1 MKKLKIAI
9 FFLFVTIVSN
19 NGFGQKIF
27 NIKNLES
34 TIIEPY
40 KCVWGGYDSFKN
52 QYKYDSVGTATVK
65 LNVYSNMIITT
76 DPYNTIYYFDN
87 SLGETKENDSLKI
100 KKWMSKDDKD
110 TRCRVSLVLN
120 KITEETYY
128 KVDYAD
134 FSIIYLFKLNNN
146 E

>member
-1 MKKLKIAI
+1 MKRIAI
-9 FFLFVTIVSN
+9 YFLFVTIVSN
-19 NGFGQKIF
+19 NGFGQKLFYIE
-27 NIKNLES
+27 NVES
-34 TIIEPY
+34 AIVKPY
-40 KCVWGGYDSFKN
+40 KCVWGGYDSLKKE
-52 QYKYDSVGTATVK
+52 YKYDSSGTATVK
-65 LNVYSNMIITT
+65 FDVYSSMIITT

-87 SLGETKENDSLKI
+87 TLGETKENDSLKI

-120 KITEETYY
+120 KITAETYY

-134 FSIIYLFKLNNN
+134 FSIIYLLKLNNN

>member
-1 MKKLKIAI
+1 MKKIS
-9 FFLFVTIVSN
+9 FFILFVTIVSN

-34 TIIEPY
+34 TSIEPY
-40 KCVWGGYDSFKN
+40 KCVWGGYDSLKN
-52 QYKYDSVGTATVK
+52 EYKYDSVGTATVK
-65 LNVYSNMIITT
+65 FNVHSSMIITT

-87 SLGETKENDSLKI
+87 SAGETKENDSLKI
-100 KKWMSKDDKD
+100 KKWMSRDDKD

-120 KITEETYY
+120 KITAETYY
-128 KVDYAD
+128 KVDYDD